1 MRRFELADLS
11 CLIVVLMWGANMPLV
26 KIALDEFSP
35 MSFNAIRLLLA
46 ALLLWI
52 LTIFI
57 EGRIELHR
65 EDVILILVLGFTGNA
80 LYQILFIKGIFLT
93 KAGNVSLLISSG
105 TIFTALWSRF
115 LGQERFSFIVWAGI
129 FLSMGGVTLIL
140 VESAEFAFSGGT
152 LLGDLLILGGSL
164 CWSSYTVYSKP
175 LMKRYSPLSLST
187 LTMSVG
193 ALVFL
198 LFSVSEIQ
206 VQDWEQ
212 VSGKS
217 FMILTYSFTFALVLG
232 YILWLHGVARL
243 GSTRTAIY
251 SNLIPLVGGI
261 GAKLV
266 LGESITPIQIAA
278 GALIATG
285 IYLTHCSRPT
295 SVPSEIRQHQQ

>member
-11 CLIVVLMWGANMPLV
+11 CLTVVLIWGANMPLV
-26 KIALDEFSP
+26 KTALDEFSP

-65 EDVILILVLGFTGNA
+65 GDILLILVLGITGNA

-93 KAGNVSLLISSG
+93 KAGNVSLLISSA

-115 LGQERFSFIVWAGI
+115 LGQERFSAIVWAGI
-129 FLSMGGVTLIL
+129 FLSLGGVTLIL
-140 VESAEFAFSGGT
+140 LESAEFAVSGGT
-152 LLGDLLILGGSL
+152 LLGDLLILGSSL

-193 ALVFL
+193 ALVFF
-198 LFSVSEIQ
+198 LFSFSELK

-217 FMILTYSFTFALVLG
+217 YMILTCSFTFALVLG

-251 SNLIPLVGGI
+251 SNLIPLVGVI
-261 GAKLV
+261 SAELV
-266 LGESITPIQIAA
+266 LGESITPMQIAA
-278 GALIATG
+278 GILIATG
-285 IYLTHCSRPT
+285 IYLTHCSKLT
-295 SVPSEIRQHQQ
+295 SSPSEIRQRQQ